1 MIKINSN
8 TSLLIWFTLS
18 PLTHTTAEAKMN
30 TDTQLNGIQSR
41 RMAAQDRFLSR
52 IEKRE
57 AKAEK
62 MIGELSSGRF
72 YVFPV
77 GGKYREGSK
86 VDLIS
91 FLIRNNY
98 A

>member
-1 MIKINSN
+1 
-8 TSLLIWFTLS
+8 
-18 PLTHTTAEAKMN
+18 MN
-30 TDTQLNGIQSR
+30 LYQQLNARQSR
-41 RMAAQDRFLSR
+41 RMAAQERYLDR

-57 AKAEK
+57 AEAEK
-62 MIGELSSGRF
+62 MIGELSSGKC

-77 GGKYREGSK
+77 GGKYREGTRGEL
-86 VDLIS
+86 VA

>member
-1 MIKINSN
+1 MNAYQQ
-8 TSLLIWFTLS
+8 L
-18 PLTHTTAEAKMN
+18 EAR
-30 TDTQLNGIQSR
+30 QAR
-41 RMAAQDRFLSR
+41 RMAAEDRYLAR

-57 AKAEK
+57 AEAEK
-62 MIGELSSGRF
+62 MIGELSSGKC

-77 GGKYREGSK
+77 GGKYREGTRLEL
-86 VDLIS
+86 VS

>member
-1 MIKINSN
+1 
-8 TSLLIWFTLS
+8 
-18 PLTHTTAEAKMN
+18 MN
-30 TDTQLNGIQSR
+30 TYQQLEARQAR
-41 RMAAQDRFLSR
+41 RMAAEDRYLAR

-57 AKAEK
+57 AEAEK
-62 MIGELSSGRF
+62 MIGELSSGKC

-77 GGKYREGSK
+77 GGKYREGTRLEL
-86 VDLIS
+86 VS

>member
-1 MIKINSN
+1 
-8 TSLLIWFTLS
+8 
-18 PLTHTTAEAKMN
+18 MN
-30 TDTQLNGIQSR
+30 TYQQLEARQAR
-41 RMAAQDRFLSR
+41 RMASEDRYLAR

-57 AKAEK
+57 AEAEK
-62 MIGELSSGRF
+62 MIGELSSGKC

-77 GGKYREGSK
+77 GGKYREGTRLEL
-86 VDLIS
+86 VS

>member
-1 MIKINSN
+1 MAQN
-8 TSLLIWFTLS
+8 LYQQL
-18 PLTHTTAEAKMN
+18 EAR
-30 TDTQLNGIQSR
+30 QAR
-41 RMAAQDRFLSR
+41 RMAAEDRYLAR

-57 AKAEK
+57 AAAET
-62 MIGELSSGRF
+62 MIGELSSGKC

-77 GGKYREGSK
+77 GGKYREGTRGEL
-86 VDLIS
+86 VA